1 MNSKI
6 NLGSILSITGEASQD
21 AQGIRDGIEL
31 AVKNLKE
38 KGQDVQIHY
47 IDDNSDVVT
56 SVRAIDAL
64 IREHDISAII
74 GPTWAFQVDSFAPI
88 IDQEK
93 IVTFAPAV
101 ASDSIIKNSNY
112 ILFGAEKN
120 IYKESVLKDF
130 VTKNKIK
137 KIGVIISQDKWGVSH
152 LLPIKNVAVQT
163 GVEIVFIEQL
173 IPYIS
178 SFGSKYIKET
188 LTHALQSNPDM
199 IIWSGYEGEANV
211 LCDLILENKL
221 SIPLISDQLL
231 VTGEREKKL
240 KNYQGELY
248 LFSNDFS
255 KNFITMFQAEYN
267 RQPTLYSDIAY
278 DATIMLAD
286 ILQKDP
292 KISSDEF
299 IKIIKDKNYQHKGL
313 SGTFIFDQFG
323 DIQNSG
329 RWVINKFEK

>member
-6 NLGSILSITGEASQD
+6 SLGSILSITGEASQD

-56 SVRAIDAL
+56 SVRAIDTL
-64 IREHDISAII
+64 VREHGISAII
-74 GPTWAFQVDSFAPI
+74 GPTWSFQVDSFAPI

-101 ASDSIIKNSNY
+101 ASDSIIKNSDY

-120 IYKESVLKDF
+120 IHKEVALKDF
-130 VTKNKIK
+130 VIKNKIK

-163 GVEIVFIEQL
+163 GAEIVFIEQL

-188 LTHALQSNPDM
+188 IARALQSNPDL

-221 SIPLISDQLL
+221 SIPMISDQLL
-231 VTGEREKKL
+231 VAGERGKKL
-240 KNYQGELY
+240 KDYQGELY
-248 LFSNDFS
+248 LFSNAFS
-255 KNFITMFQAEYN
+255 QDFITMFQEEYN
-267 RQPTLYSDIAY
+267 REPTLYSDIAY
-278 DATIMLAD
+278 DATIMLVD
-286 ILQKDP
+286 ILQKNP
-292 KISSDEF
+292 RVSSDKF
-299 IKIIKDKNYQHKGL
+299 IKIAKDKDYKFKGL

-323 DIQNSG
+323 DIQSSS

>member
-31 AVKNLKE
+31 AVKKLKE

-47 IDDNSDVVT
+47 IDDNSDVMS
-56 SVRAIDAL
+56 SVRAIDTL
-64 IREHDISAII
+64 VREHDISAII

-88 IDQEK
+88 INQEK
-93 IVTFAPAV
+93 IVTFVPAV

-120 IYKESVLKDF
+120 TYKESSLKNF
-130 VTKNKIK
+130 VIKNKIK

-152 LLPIKNVAVQT
+152 LLPIKNVAIPT
-163 GVEIVFIEQL
+163 NAEIVFIEQL

-178 SFGSKYIKET
+178 SFGSKYIRET
-188 LTHALQSNPDM
+188 LTHTLRSSPDM

-211 LCDLILENKL
+211 LCDLILESKL

-240 KNYQGELY
+240 KNYQGDLY
-248 LFSNDFS
+248 LFSNTFSQDFI
-255 KNFITMFQAEYN
+255 KMFQ
-267 RQPTLYSDIAY
+267 L
-278 DATIMLAD
+278 
-286 ILQKDP
+286 
-292 KISSDEF
+292 
-299 IKIIKDKNYQHKGL
+299 
-313 SGTFIFDQFG
+313 
-323 DIQNSG
+323 
-329 RWVINKFEK
+329 

>member
-1 MNSKI
+1 MSSKI

-38 KGQDVQIHY
+38 KGQDVQVHY
-47 IDDNSDVVT
+47 IDDNSDVMS
-56 SVRAIDAL
+56 SVHAIDTL
-64 IREHDISAII
+64 IRENNISAII

-88 IDQEK
+88 LDQEQ

-112 ILFGAEKN
+112 FLFGAEKN

-130 VTKNKIK
+130 VVKNKIK

-152 LLPIKNVAVQT
+152 LLPIKNMAIQT
-163 GVEIVFIEQL
+163 GAKIVFIEQL

-188 LTHALQSNPDM
+188 IAYAFQSRPEM

-211 LCDLILENKL
+211 LCDLILEKEL
-221 SIPLISDQLL
+221 AIPLISDQLL
-231 VTGEREKKL
+231 TNGERGKRLKKY
-240 KNYQGELY
+240 KGELY
-248 LFSNDFS
+248 LFSNTFSRDFT
-255 KNFITMFQAEYN
+255 TMFQSEYG
-267 RQPTLYSDIAY
+267 RQPALYSDVAY
-278 DATIMLAD
+278 DATMMLAD
-286 ILQKDP
+286 ILQKNP
-292 KISSDEF
+292 KAPSDKI
-299 IKIIKDKNYQHKGL
+299 IKIIKDKNYQYRGL
-313 SGTFIFDQFG
+313 SGVFIFDQFG

-329 RWVINKFEK
+329 RWAINKFEK